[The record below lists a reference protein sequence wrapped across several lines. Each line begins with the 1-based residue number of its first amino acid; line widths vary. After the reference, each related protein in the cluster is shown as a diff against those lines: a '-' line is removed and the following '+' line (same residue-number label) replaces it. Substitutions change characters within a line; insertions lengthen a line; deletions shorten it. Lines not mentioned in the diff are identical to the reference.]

1 MAQMQ
6 TYRFGQCGAL
16 VIAAALT
23 LATIHPENSA
33 AAQSRIGGD
42 AENIARTNPELA
54 PYFLLRET
62 DTRVISVG
70 YRLIAANAPF
80 CDEKLWTAGWQL
92 HRLDDYGG
100 DENAA
105 KAYNLKAG
113 FDGVAAI
120 AAAGPAAQAGLKAGD
135 SLALTPQQKL
145 LADGKIKAN
154 AAASF
159 LKFYPATVGISPK
172 VSMTVKRT
180 GPVAEDI
187 EVLVTPTCQ
196 SRFQVEPSRKR
207 GASADG
213 EMVTITTR
221 LAELTRDDDE
231 LAAILAHEIAHNLLR
246 HPQRLEAVNV
256 SRGILGTVTGDAD
269 KIKQTEIE
277 ADRLSIWLMA
287 NAGYDPQGAIRFWT
301 FYGKK
306 FGKGIFS
313 APTHYRWKKRVAL
326 FEEEIAK
333 LTISGKSAQGYA
345 PPLLAAP
352 PPISGEN
359 G

>member
-1 MAQMQ
+1 MARRRL
-6 TYRFGQCGAL
+6 YRLGKYGAPI
-16 VIAAALT
+16 IAASFT
-23 LATIHPENSA
+23 LAAINPDHRATAQPQAGADDNTIAITDP
-33 AAQSRIGGD
+33 D
-42 AENIARTNPELA
+42 LA
-54 PYFLLRET
+54 PYLLLRET
-62 DTRVISVG
+62 DTRVISIG

-80 CDEKLWTAGWQL
+80 CSETIWSAGWQL
-92 HRLDDYGG
+92 HALDDYGG
-100 DENAA
+100 YENAA
-105 KAYNLKAG
+105 KAYNLKQG
-113 FDGVAAI
+113 FDGIAAI
-120 AAAGPAAQAGLKAGD
+120 AANGPAAQAGLNAGD
-135 SLALTPQQKL
+135 SLTLTPQQKL
-145 LADGKIKAN
+145 LSDGKIKTN
-154 AAASF
+154 DQASF
-159 LKFYPATVGISPK
+159 LKAYPVTNAAKPK
-172 VSMTVKRT
+172 TSMTVKRT
-180 GPVAEDI
+180 GPVAG
-187 EVLVTPTCQ
+187 EVEIMVTPTCP
-196 SRFQVEPSRKR
+196 SRFQVEPSRQR

-246 HPQRLEAVNV
+246 HPQRLEAAQI
-256 SRGILGTVTGDAD
+256 SRGILGAIGDDAN

-287 NAGYDPQGAIRFWT
+287 NAGYNPQGAIRFWT

-333 LTISGKSAQGYA
+333 LALDEKGAGGYA

-352 PPISGEN
+352 PLISGEN

>member
-1 MAQMQ
+1 MAF
-6 TYRFGQCGAL
+6 RRLSRLGQCGAL
-16 VIAAALT
+16 AIAAAFT
-23 LATIHPENSA
+23 LAAINPEHRA
-33 AAQSRIGGD
+33 AAPVQAGAD
-42 AENIARTNPELA
+42 DENAARTDPELA

-80 CDEKLWTAGWQL
+80 CDETLWSAGWQL

-100 DENAA
+100 DDNAA

-113 FDGVAAI
+113 FDGIAAI
-120 AAAGPAAQAGLKAGD
+120 AANGPAAQAGLKAGD

-145 LADGKIKAN
+145 LSDGKIKAN
-154 AAASF
+154 TAASF
-159 LKFYPATVGISPK
+159 LKFYPGSNGAKPK
-172 VSMTVKRT
+172 ASMAVKRT
-180 GPVAEDI
+180 SPVAEDI
-187 EVLVTPTCQ
+187 EILVTPTCP

-207 GASADG
+207 GASASG

-246 HPQRLEAVNV
+246 HPQRLEAAKV
-256 SRGILGTVTGDAD
+256 SRGILGAVTGDAD

-333 LTISGKSAQGYA
+333 LMVSSKSAQGYA

-352 PPISGEN
+352 PPISGEEN
-359 G
+359 